1 MGIHKEQL
9 WQPTLWHL
17 RPRLAKFPTKVLKN
31 FIDGEW
37 VESSTGET
45 FENRNPADTRDV
57 VGIFQKSAKADVDA
71 AVDAAKRAFAKWRL
85 VPAPRRAE
93 IVFRAAEILIER
105 KEDYAREMTR
115 EMGKVLNETRGDVQE
130 AIDAAY
136 YNAGEGR
143 RMFGPTVPSEL
154 PNKFAM
160 AVRQP
165 IGVCGMITPWN
176 FPMAISS
183 WKLLPAIVC
192 GNTCVIKPAQDTPLS
207 TFNLVRALTDAGLPK
222 GVINIVAGFGPDVG
236 TPLAE
241 HADVRAISLTGSSA
255 VGRIIGGIAA
265 KSFKHCSLELGGKNP
280 MVVLDDANLDLAI
293 EGGLWGGFGTTG
305 QRCTATSRIIV
316 QKGVYREF
324 IERYVARAKKLKV
337 GNGLD
342 ETTEMGPAINE
353 KQLQTDLSYVDIG
366 KNEGAKLMCG
376 GNRLDKGDYQYGWF
390 MEPTVF
396 SDVDPTMRIAQEEI
410 FGPVVSII
418 PCDGLED
425 AIEIANGIE
434 YGLSSS
440 LYTKDVNKAFAA
452 IRDFDAGI
460 TYINAPTIGA
470 EVHLPFGGTK
480 ATGNGHREGGIGAI
494 DFYTEWKSVYVDYSD
509 TLQRAQIDRGE

>member
-1 MGIHKEQL
+1 MATETFTAPASLSDTQV
-9 WQPTLWHL
+9 
-17 RPRLAKFPTKVLKN
+17 RVYKN

-37 VESSTGET
+37 VEASTGET
-45 FENRNPADTRDV
+45 FENRNPADYRQV

-71 AVDAAKRAFAKWRL
+71 AVNAAKRAFTHWRL

-105 KEDYAREMTR
+105 KEDYARDMTR
-115 EMGKVLNETRGDVQE
+115 EMGKVLAETRGDVQE
-130 AIDAAY
+130 AIDCAY
-136 YNAGEGR
+136 YMAGEGR

-192 GNTCVIKPAQDTPLS
+192 GNTCIIKPAQDTPLS
-207 TFNLVRALTDAGLPK
+207 TFNLVRALMDAGLPK
-222 GVINIVAGFGPDVG
+222 GVINIVTGFGPDVG
-236 TPLAE
+236 TPLAD
-241 HADVRAISLTGSSA
+241 HPDVRAISLTGSSA
-255 VGRIIGGIAA
+255 VGRIVGGIAA
-265 KSFKHCSLELGGKNP
+265 RTFKHCSLELGGKNP
-280 MVVLDDANLDLAI
+280 MIVLDDANLELAV
-293 EGGLWGGFGTTG
+293 EGALWGAFGTTG

-316 QKGVYREF
+316 QKGVHHKFVEML
-324 IERYVARAKKLKV
+324 VDRAKKLKV
-337 GNGLD
+337 GDGLD
-342 ETTEMGPAINE
+342 ETVQMGPAINE
-353 KQLQTDLSYVDIG
+353 KQLETDLKYVDIG
-366 KNEGAKLMCG
+366 KNEGAKLVCG
-376 GNRLDKGDYQYGWF
+376 GNRLDKDEYSHGWF

-396 SDVDPTMRIAQEEI
+396 VDVDPKMRIAQEEI

-418 PCDGLED
+418 PCDNLES
-425 AIEIANGIE
+425 AIDIANGIE
-434 YGLSSS
+434 YGLSSA
-440 LYTKDVNKAFAA
+440 LYTKDVNRAFSA
-452 IRDFDAGI
+452 IRDLYAGI

-494 DFYTEWKSVYVDYSD
+494 EFYTEWKSVYVDYSD
-509 TLQRAQIDRGE
+509 KLQKAQIDRTE

>member
-1 MGIHKEQL
+1 MAIDAL
-9 WQPTLWHL
+9 PVQPFANTTQT
-17 RPRLAKFPTKVLKN
+17 RVFKN

-37 VESSTGET
+37 VESSSGET
-45 FENRNPADTRDV
+45 FENLNPADTRDL

-71 AVDAAKRAFAKWRL
+71 AVEAAKRAFEMWRL

-93 IVFRAAEILIER
+93 IVYRAAEMLAER
-105 KEDYAREMTR
+105 KEEYAHDMTR

-130 AIDAAY
+130 AVDTAY
-136 YNAGEGR
+136 YMAGEGR
-143 RMFGPTVPSEL
+143 RMFGPTTPSEL

-165 IGVCGMITPWN
+165 VGVCGMIAPWN
-176 FPMAISS
+176 FPMAIPS

-207 TFNLVRALTDAGLPK
+207 TFNLVRTLSDAGVPR
-222 GVINIVAGFGPDVG
+222 GVINIVTGFGPSVG
-236 TPLAE
+236 TPLLE
-241 HADVRAISLTGSSA
+241 HPAIRAISFTGSSA
-255 VGRIIGGIAA
+255 VGRIVGTTAA
-265 KSFKHCSLELGGKNP
+265 QSFKHCSLELGGKNP
-280 MVVLDDANLDLAI
+280 MIVLDDANLDLAI

-316 QKGVYREF
+316 QKGVYGEF
-324 IERYVARAKKLKV
+324 VERYVERARQLKV

-353 KQLQTDLSYVDIG
+353 RQLETDLKYVEIG
-366 KNEGAKLMCG
+366 KAEGAKLKCG
-376 GNRLDKGDYQYGWF
+376 GHRLDQGDYQYGWF
-390 MEPTVF
+390 IEPTVF
-396 SDVDPTMRIAQEEI
+396 AEVDRQMRIAQEEI

-418 PCDGLED
+418 ACDHLDD

-440 LYTKDVNKAFAA
+440 LYTKDVNRAFAA
-452 IRDFDAGI
+452 MRDLQAGI

-470 EVHLPFGGTK
+470 EVHLPFGGVK
-480 ATGNGHREGGIGAI
+480 STGNGHREGGVGAI
-494 DFYTEWKSVYVDYSD
+494 DFYSEWKSIYVDYSD
-509 TLQRAQIDRGE
+509 KLQKAQIDRD

>member
-1 MGIHKEQL
+1 MATDTL
-9 WQPTLWHL
+9 ASPTTLGSSH
-17 RPRLAKFPTKVLKN
+17 PTKVFKN

-45 FENRNPADTRDV
+45 FENRNPADTRDL

-105 KEDYAREMTR
+105 KEEYAREMTR
-115 EMGKVLNETRGDVQE
+115 EMGKVLAETRGDVQE

-143 RMFGPTVPSEL
+143 RLFGPTVPSEM

-183 WKLLPAIVC
+183 WKLLPAVVC

-207 TFNLVRALTDAGLPK
+207 TFNLVRAFTDAGIPK
-222 GVINIVAGFGPDVG
+222 GVVNIVSGFGAEVG

-241 HADVRAISLTGSSA
+241 HADVRAVSLTGSSA

-280 MVVLDDANLDLAI
+280 MIVLDDANLELAI

-324 IERYVARAKKLKV
+324 IERYVERAKKLKI

-342 ETTEMGPAINE
+342 ESSEMGPAVNDA
-353 KQLQTDLSYVDIG
+353 QLKTDLSYVDIG
-366 KNEGAKLMCG
+366 KNEGAKMLCG
-376 GNRLDKGDYQYGWF
+376 GNRLDQGEYQYGWF
-390 MEPTVF
+390 MEPSVF
-396 SDVDPTMRIAQEEI
+396 SDVDPKMRIAQEEI

-418 PCDGLED
+418 PCDDLED
-425 AIEIANGIE
+425 AIAIANNIE

-452 IRDFDAGI
+452 VRDLDAGI
-460 TYINAPTIGA
+460 TYI
-470 EVHLPFGGTK
+470 
-480 ATGNGHREGGIGAI
+480 
-494 DFYTEWKSVYVDYSD
+494 
-509 TLQRAQIDRGE
+509 

>member
-1 MGIHKEQL
+1 MATDTL
-9 WQPTLWHL
+9 TTPPTLSYG
-17 RPRLAKFPTKVLKN
+17 PTRVFKN

-37 VESSTGET
+37 VEASTGQT
-45 FENRNPADTRDV
+45 FENRNPADTRDL
-57 VGIFQKSAKADVDA
+57 VGIFQKSARADVDA
-71 AVDAAKRAFAKWRL
+71 AVNAAKRAFAKWRL

-115 EMGKVLNETRGDVQE
+115 EMGKVLAETRGDVQE

-143 RMFGPTVPSEL
+143 RLFGPTVPSEM

-165 IGVCGMITPWN
+165 VGVCGMITPWN

-183 WKLLPAIVC
+183 WKLLPAVVC

-222 GVINIVAGFGPDVG
+222 GVINIVAGYGPEVG

-265 KSFKHCSLELGGKNP
+265 KNFKHCSLEPGGKNP
-280 MVVLDDANLDLAI
+280 MIVLDDANLDLAI

-316 QKGVYREF
+316 QKVVYAEF
-324 IERYVARAKKLKV
+324 VERYVDCVKRLKV

-342 ETTEMGPAINE
+342 ERTEMGPAINE
-353 KQLQTDLSYVDIG
+353 AQLKTDLNYVEIG
-366 KNEGAKLMCG
+366 KSEGAKMKCG
-376 GNRLDKGDYQYGWF
+376 GNRLDQGEYQHGYF

-396 SDVDPTMRIAQEEI
+396 VDVDPKMRIAQEEI

-418 PCDGLED
+418 PCEDLED
-425 AIEIANGIE
+425 AIAIANGIE
-434 YGLSSS
+434 YGLSSA
-440 LYTKDVNKAFAA
+440 LYTKDVNKAFVAM
-452 IRDFDAGI
+452 RDLHAGI

-470 EVHLPFGGTK
+470 EVHLPFGGVK
-480 ATGNGHREGGIGAI
+480 ATGNGHREGGVGAI
-494 DFYTEWKSVYVDYSD
+494 DFYSEWKSVYGDYSD
-509 TLQRAQIDRGE
+509 GLQRAQIDTGE

>member
-1 MGIHKEQL
+1 MATD
-9 WQPTLWHL
+9 TLTKSVIEGDAA
-17 RPRLAKFPTKVLKN
+17 RPNVYKN

-57 VGIFQKSAKADVDA
+57 VGVFQKSAKADVDA
-71 AVDAAKRAFAKWRL
+71 AVDAAKRAFQKWRL

-105 KEDYAREMTR
+105 KEEYARDMTR
-115 EMGKVLNETRGDVQE
+115 EMGKVLAETRGDVQE

-143 RMFGPTVPSEL
+143 RLFGPTVPSEM

-207 TFNLVRALTDAGLPK
+207 TFNLVRALADAGLPK
-222 GVINIVAGFGPDVG
+222 GVINIVTGFGAEVG
-236 TPLAE
+236 TPIAE
-241 HADVRAISLTGSSA
+241 HPEVRAISLTGSSA
-255 VGRIIGGIAA
+255 VGRIVGGIAA
-265 KSFKHCSLELGGKNP
+265 QSFKHCSLELGGKNP
-280 MVVLDDANLDLAI
+280 MIVLDDANLDLAV
-293 EGGLWGGFGTTG
+293 EGALWGAFGTTG

-316 QKGVYREF
+316 QKGVHREF
-324 IERYVARAKKLKV
+324 VDQLVDRAKKLKV

-342 ETTEMGPAINE
+342 ETTDM
-353 KQLQTDLSYVDIG
+353 
-366 KNEGAKLMCG
+366 
-376 GNRLDKGDYQYGWF
+376 
-390 MEPTVF
+390 
-396 SDVDPTMRIAQEEI
+396 
-410 FGPVVSII
+410 
-418 PCDGLED
+418 
-425 AIEIANGIE
+425 
-434 YGLSSS
+434 
-440 LYTKDVNKAFAA
+440 
-452 IRDFDAGI
+452 
-460 TYINAPTIGA
+460 
-470 EVHLPFGGTK
+470 
-480 ATGNGHREGGIGAI
+480 
-494 DFYTEWKSVYVDYSD
+494 
-509 TLQRAQIDRGE
+509 

>member
-1 MGIHKEQL
+1 MATDLLTGPTIMG
-9 WQPTLWHL
+9 TAT
-17 RPRLAKFPTKVLKN
+17 RTKVYKN

-37 VESSTGET
+37 VEASTGQT

-57 VGIFQKSAKADVDA
+57 VGIFQRSGKADVDA
-71 AVDAAKRAFAKWRL
+71 AVGAAKAAFARWRL
-85 VPAPRRAE
+85 IPAPRRAE
-93 IVFRAAEILIER
+93 IIYRAAEMLFER
-105 KEDYAREMTR
+105 KEDYARDMTR
-115 EMGKVLNETRGDVQE
+115 EMGKILKETRGDVQE
-130 AIDAAY
+130 AVDTAY
-136 YNAGEGR
+136 YMAGEGR
-143 RMFGPTVPSEL
+143 RMFGPTTPSEL

-176 FPMAISS
+176 FPMAIPS
-183 WKLLPAIVC
+183 WKLLPALVC

-207 TFNLVRALTDAGLPK
+207 TFNLVRVLYDAGLPR
-222 GVINIVAGFGPDVG
+222 GVVNIVTGFGSEVG
-236 TPLAE
+236 TPLTE

-255 VGRIIGGIAA
+255 VGRIVGTTAA

-280 MVVLDDANLDLAI
+280 MIVLDDANLDLAI

-316 QKGVYREF
+316 QKGIYGDF
-324 IERYVARAKKLKV
+324 IERYVERAKALKV

-342 ETTEMGPAINE
+342 ETIEMGPAINE
-353 KQLQTDLSYVDIG
+353 NQLKTDLSYVDIG
-366 KNEGAKLMCG
+366 KAEGARLKCG
-376 GNRLDKGDYQYGWF
+376 GKRLDKGEYQNGYF

-396 SDVDPTMRIAQEEI
+396 VDVDRKMRIAQEEI

-418 PCDGLED
+418 ACDDLEE

-434 YGLSSS
+434 YGLSSA
-440 LYTKDVNKAFAA
+440 LYTKDVNRAFTAM
-452 IRDFDAGI
+452 RDLDAGI

-470 EVHLPFGGTK
+470 EVHLPFGGVK
-480 ATGNGHREGGIGAI
+480 ATGNGHREGGLGAI
-494 DFYTEWKSVYVDYSD
+494 DFYSEWKSIYVDYSD
-509 TLQRAQIDRGE
+509 RLQKAQIDRQD

>member
-1 MGIHKEQL
+1 MATD
-9 WQPTLWHL
+9 TLASPATL
-17 RPRLAKFPTKVLKN
+17 GYNPTKVYKN

-37 VESSTGET
+37 VESTTGET

-57 VGIFQKSAKADVDA
+57 VGIFQKSGKEDVDA
-71 AVDAAKRAFAKWRL
+71 AVDAAKRAYARWRL

-93 IVFRAAEILIER
+93 IVFRAAEILIGN
-105 KEDYAREMTR
+105 KEDFARQMTR

-143 RMFGPTVPSEL
+143 RLFGPTVPSEM

-222 GVINIVAGFGPDVG
+222 GVINIVAGYGPEAG
-236 TPLAE
+236 APLTE
-241 HADVRAISLTGSSA
+241 HPSVRAVSFTGSSA
-255 VGRIIGGIAA
+255 VGRIVGGIAA

-280 MVVLDDANLDLAI
+280 MIVLDDANLDLAI

-324 IERYVARAKKLKV
+324 VERYVARAKKLKV

-342 ETTEMGPAINE
+342 ETVEMGPAINE
-353 KQLQTDLSYVDIG
+353 NQLKTDLSYVDIG
-366 KNEGAKLMCG
+366 KAEGARLKCG
-376 GNRLDKGDYQYGWF
+376 GNRLDPGDYQYGWVK
-390 MEPTVF
+390 E
-396 SDVDPTMRIAQEEI
+396 A
-410 FGPVVSII
+410 
-418 PCDGLED
+418 
-425 AIEIANGIE
+425 
-434 YGLSSS
+434 
-440 LYTKDVNKAFAA
+440 
-452 IRDFDAGI
+452 AGI
-460 TYINAPTIGA
+460 I
-470 EVHLPFGGTK
+470 
-480 ATGNGHREGGIGAI
+480 
-494 DFYTEWKSVYVDYSD
+494 
-509 TLQRAQIDRGE
+509 RAC

>member
-1 MGIHKEQL
+1 MATDTVASPAILSGS
-9 WQPTLWHL
+9 
-17 RPRLAKFPTKVLKN
+17 TKIYKN

-37 VESSTGET
+37 IDSTTGET
-45 FENRNPADTRDV
+45 FEDRNPADIREV
-57 VGIFQKSAKADVDA
+57 VAIFQRSAKADVDA
-71 AVDAAKRAFAKWRL
+71 AVDAAKRAFGRWRL

-93 IVFRAAEILIER
+93 IVFRAAEMLAER
-105 KEDYAREMTR
+105 KEQYSRDMTR
-115 EMGKVLNETRGDVQE
+115 EMGKIIKETRGDTQE
-130 AIDAAY
+130 AIDTAY
-136 YNAGEGR
+136 YMAGEGR
-143 RMFGPTVPSEL
+143 RLFGPTTPSEL

-165 IGVCGMITPWN
+165 LGVCGMITPWN
-176 FPMAISS
+176 FPMAIPS

-192 GNTCVIKPAQDTPLS
+192 GNACVIKPAQETPLS
-207 TFNLVRALTDAGLPK
+207 TFNLVRALTDAGVPN
-222 GVINIVAGFGPDVG
+222 GVINIVTGSGSTVGGPL
-236 TPLAE
+236 TE
-241 HADVRAISLTGSSA
+241 HPEVRAISLTGSTA
-255 VGRIIGGIAA
+255 VGRTVGVTAA

-280 MVVLDDANLDLAI
+280 MIVLDDANLDLAI

-305 QRCTATSRIIV
+305 QRCTATSRIIL

-324 IERYVARAKKLKV
+324 VSRYIARAKALKV

-342 ETTEMGPAINE
+342 ESVDMGPAINE
-353 KQLQTDLSYVDIG
+353 AQLKTDLTYVDIG
-366 KNEGAKLMCG
+366 KEEGAKLVCG
-376 GNRLDKGDYQYGWF
+376 GHRLEKGEYQHGYF

-396 SDVDPTMRIAQEEI
+396 IDVDPKMRIAKEEI

-418 PCDGLED
+418 PCDNLEH
-425 AIEIANGIE
+425 AIQIANDIE

-440 LYTKDVNKAFAA
+440 IYTKDVNQAFVAV
-452 IRDFDAGI
+452 RDLHAGI

-509 TLQRAQIDRGE
+509 KLQKAQIDRVD

>member
-1 MGIHKEQL
+1 MATN
-9 WQPTLWHL
+9 TLASPAIL
-17 RPRLAKFPTKVLKN
+17 GYNPTKVFKN

-45 FENRNPADTRDV
+45 FEDRNPADTRDV

-71 AVDAAKRAFAKWRL
+71 AVEAAKRAFAKWRL

-105 KEDYAREMTR
+105 KEEHARDMTR
-115 EMGKVLNETRGDVQE
+115 EMGKVLKETRGDVQE

-143 RMFGPTVPSEL
+143 RLFGPTVPSEL

-160 AVRQP
+160 AIRQP
-165 IGVCGMITPWN
+165 LGVCGMITPWN

-183 WKLLPAIVC
+183 WKLLPAVVC

-207 TFNLVRALTDAGLPK
+207 TFNLVRAFTDAGIPK
-222 GVINIVAGFGPDVG
+222 GVVNIVTGFGPEVG

-241 HADVRAISLTGSSA
+241 HADVRAVSLTGSSA

-280 MVVLDDANLDLAI
+280 MIVLDDANLDLAI

-316 QKGVYREF
+316 QRGVYSEF
-324 IERYVARAKKLKV
+324 IDRYVERAKRLKV
-337 GNGLD
+337 GNGMD
-342 ETTEMGPAINE
+342 EETEMGPAINE
-353 KQLQTDLSYVDIG
+353 NQLNTDLKYVDIG
-366 KNEGAKLMCG
+366 KAEGARLKCG
-376 GNRLDKGDYQYGWF
+376 GNRLTSGGYANGYF

-396 SDVDPTMRIAQEEI
+396 ADVDPKMRIAQEEI

-418 PCDGLED
+418 PCEDLED
-425 AIEIANGIE
+425 AIQIANNIE

-440 LYTKDVNKAFAA
+440 LYTKDVNKAFNA
-452 IRDFDAGI
+452 IRDLEAGI

-494 DFYTEWKSVYVDYSD
+494 DFYSEWKSVYVDYSD
-509 TLQRAQIDRGE
+509 KLQKAQIDRAD

>member
-1 MGIHKEQL
+1 MATD
-9 WQPTLWHL
+9 TLTPPAAL
-17 RPRLAKFPTKVLKN
+17 SYGKTKVFKN

-37 VESSTGET
+37 VEASTGET
-45 FENRNPADTRDV
+45 FENRNPADTRDL

-71 AVDAAKRAFAKWRL
+71 AVAAAKRAFNKWRL

-115 EMGKVLNETRGDVQE
+115 EMGKVLAETRGDVQE

-143 RMFGPTVPSEL
+143 RMFGPTVPSEM

-222 GVINIVAGFGPDVG
+222 GVVNVVSGFGAEVG

-280 MVVLDDANLDLAI
+280 MIVLADANLDLAI

-324 IERYVARAKKLKV
+324 VERYVDRAKKLKV

-342 ETTEMGPAINE
+342 ETVQMGPAINE

-366 KNEGAKLMCG
+366 KNEGAKLECG
-376 GNRLDKGDYQYGWF
+376 GNRLDQGEYQYGWF

-396 SDVDPTMRIAQEEI
+396 TDVDPKMRIAQEEI

-418 PCDGLED
+418 PCEDLED

-434 YGLSSS
+434 YGLSSA
-440 LYTKDVNKAFAA
+440 LYTKDVNKAFSA
-452 IRDFDAGI
+452 IRDLYAGI

-509 TLQRAQIDRGE
+509 KLQKAQIDRED

>member
-1 MGIHKEQL
+1 MATDTL
-9 WQPTLWHL
+9 AQPPASLSYGKT
-17 RPRLAKFPTKVLKN
+17 RVFKN

-37 VESSTGET
+37 VDASTGQT
-45 FENRNPADTRDV
+45 FENRNPADTRDL
-57 VGIFQKSAKADVDA
+57 VGIFQKSAKADVDT
-71 AVDAAKRAFAKWRL
+71 AVEAAKRAFAKWRL

-105 KEDYAREMTR
+105 KEDYSRDMTR
-115 EMGKVLNETRGDVQE
+115 EMGKVLAETRGDVQE

-143 RMFGPTVPSEL
+143 RLFGPTVPSEM

-165 IGVCGMITPWN
+165 IGICGMITPWN

-183 WKLLPAIVC
+183 WKLLPAVVC

-207 TFNLVRALTDAGLPK
+207 TFNLVRALHDAGLPK
-222 GVINIVAGFGPDVG
+222 GVINIVTGFGADVG
-236 TPLAE
+236 TPLAA
-241 HADVRAISLTGSSA
+241 HPDVRAVSLTGSSA
-255 VGRIIGGIAA
+255 VGRIVGGIAA
-265 KSFKHCSLELGGKNP
+265 QSFKHCSLELGGKNP
-280 MVVLDDANLDLAI
+280 MIVLDDANLDLAI
-293 EGGLWGGFGTTG
+293 EGGLWGAFGTTG

-316 QKGVYREF
+316 QKGLYREF
-324 IERYVARAKKLKV
+324 IDRYVERARKLKV

-342 ETTEMGPAINE
+342 ETVQMGPAVNE
-353 KQLQTDLSYVDIG
+353 KQLQTDLSYVEVG
-366 KNEGAKLMCG
+366 KNEGAKLVCG
-376 GNRLDKGDYQYGWF
+376 GNRLDQGDYQYGWF

-396 SDVDPTMRIAQEEI
+396 TDVDPKMRISQEEI

-418 PCDGLED
+418 PCEDLEN

-434 YGLSSS
+434 YGLSSA
-440 LYTKDVNKAFAA
+440 LYTKDVNKAFSA
-452 IRDFDAGI
+452 IRDLYAGI

-509 TLQRAQIDRGE
+509 KLQKAQIDRED

>member
-1 MGIHKEQL
+1 MATD
-9 WQPTLWHL
+9 TLASPATL
-17 RPRLAKFPTKVLKN
+17 GYNPTKVYKN

-37 VESSTGET
+37 VESTTGET

-57 VGIFQKSAKADVDA
+57 VGIFQKSGKEDVDA
-71 AVDAAKRAFAKWRL
+71 AVDAAKRAYARWRL

-93 IVFRAAEILIER
+93 IVFRAAEILIGN
-105 KEDYAREMTR
+105 KEDFARQMTR

-143 RMFGPTVPSEL
+143 RLFGPTVPSEL

-165 IGVCGMITPWN
+165 IGICGMITPWN

-207 TFNLVRALTDAGLPK
+207 TFNLVQALTEAGLPK
-222 GVINIVAGFGPDVG
+222 GVINIVAGYGPEVG

-280 MVVLDDANLDLAI
+280 MIVLDDANLDLAI
-293 EGGLWGGFGTTG
+293 EGGLWGAFGTTG
-305 QRCTATSRIIV
+305 QRCTATSRMIV

-324 IERYVARAKKLKV
+324 IDRLVERAKKLKV

-342 ETTEMGPAINE
+342 ETVQMGPAVNE
-353 KQLQTDLSYVDIG
+353 KQLQTDLSYVEIG
-366 KNEGAKLMCG
+366 KNEGAKLVCG
-376 GNRLDKGDYQYGWF
+376 GNRLDQGDYQYGWF

-396 SDVDPTMRIAQEEI
+396 TDVDPKMRIAQEEI

-418 PCDGLED
+418 PCNDLED

-434 YGLSSS
+434 YGLSSA
-440 LYTKDVNKAFAA
+440 LYTKDVNKAFSA
-452 IRDFDAGI
+452 IRDLYAGI

-509 TLQRAQIDRGE
+509 KLQKAQIDRED

>member
-1 MGIHKEQL
+1 MATDTVASAAIVG
-9 WQPTLWHL
+9 TDT
-17 RPRLAKFPTKVLKN
+17 TKVYKN

-45 FENRNPADTRDV
+45 FENRNPADTREV
-57 VGIFQKSAKADVDA
+57 VGIFQKSGKADVDA
-71 AVDAAKRAFAKWRL
+71 AVEAAKRAFAKWRL
-85 VPAPRRAE
+85 VPAPVRAE
-93 IVFRAAEILIER
+93 IVYRAGEILRER
-105 KEDYAREMTR
+105 KEEYTRDMTR
-115 EMGKVLNETRGDVQE
+115 EMGKVIKETRGDTQE
-130 AIDAAY
+130 AIDTAY
-136 YNAGEGR
+136 YMAGEGR
-143 RMFGPTVPSEL
+143 RMFGPTTPSEL

-165 IGVCGMITPWN
+165 LGVCGMITPWN
-176 FPMAISS
+176 FPMAIPS

-207 TFNLVRALTDAGLPK
+207 TFNLVRALMDAGLPK
-222 GVINIVAGFGPDVG
+222 GVVNIVTGFGSSVG
-236 TPLAE
+236 TPITE
-241 HADVRAISLTGSSA
+241 HPEIRAISLTGSSE
-255 VGRIIGGIAA
+255 VGRIVGTTAA

-280 MVVLDDANLDLAI
+280 MIVLDDANLDLAI
-293 EGGLWGGFGTTG
+293 EGGVWGGFGTTG

-324 IERYVARAKKLKV
+324 VERYVSRAKALKV

-342 ETTEMGPAINE
+342 ESVDMGPAINQN
-353 KQLQTDLSYVDIG
+353 QLNTDLKYVEIG
-366 KNEGAKLMCG
+366 KDDGAKMVTG
-376 GNRLDKGDYQYGWF
+376 GNRLEKGEYANGFF

-396 SDVDPTMRIAQEEI
+396 IDVDPKMRIAQEEI

-418 PCDGLED
+418 PCENLED
-425 AIEIANGIE
+425 SIAIANGIE

-440 LYTKDVNKAFAA
+440 LYTKDVNKAFVAM
-452 IRDFDAGI
+452 RDLYAGI

-470 EVHLPFGGTK
+470 EVHLPFGGVK

-509 TLQRAQIDRGE
+509 KLQKAQIDRAD